1 MIDAFVNLI
10 LHLQMM
16 MRQYRRPFLLL
27 NMLFVLMT
35 FSGKFAIGFYA
46 VEVFHDASSGL
57 NEYFSAIVVGRWHFK
72 LTFLYPLTAQLKSS
86 FEALAP
92 Q

>member
-1 MIDAFVNLI
+1 
-10 LHLQMM
+10 

-27 NMLFVLMT
+27 NMLFILMT

-57 NEYFSAIVVGRWHFK
+57 NEYFSAIVVGK
-72 LTFLYPLTAQLKSS
+72 LSIGHLHCMCVSS
-86 FEALAP
+86 CFGAAILDVTR
-92 Q
+92 QNR

>member
-1 MIDAFVNLI
+1 
-10 LHLQMM
+10 MM

-57 NEYFSAIVVGRWHFK
+57 NEYFSAIVVGRWRS
-72 LTFLYPLTAQLKSS
+72 QLN
-86 FEALAP
+86 P
-92 Q
+92 

>member
-1 MIDAFVNLI
+1 
-10 LHLQMM
+10 MM

-57 NEYFSAIVVGRWHFK
+57 NEYFSAIVVGRWR
-72 LTFLYPLTAQLKSS
+72 
-86 FEALAP
+86 
-92 Q
+92 

>member
-1 MIDAFVNLI
+1 MDDPFVNLI

-57 NEYFSAIVVGRWHFK
+57 NEYFSAIVVGRWRSQ
-72 LTFLYPLTAQLKSS
+72 PS
-86 FEALAP
+86 P
-92 Q
+92 

>member
-1 MIDAFVNLI
+1 
-10 LHLQMM
+10 M

-57 NEYFSAIVVGRWHFK
+57 NEYFSAIVVGKCR
-72 LTFLYPLTAQLKSS
+72 TFTAVHQYVITVTQYVVTVIPKGIGKGVIISD
-86 FEALAP
+86 
-92 Q
+92 

>member
-1 MIDAFVNLI
+1 MEYFFINLNI
-10 LHLQMM
+10 TFTITVFSFKMM

-46 VEVFHDASSGL
+46 VEVFHDANSGL
-57 NEYFSAIVVGRWHFK
+57 NEYFSAIVVGEFWAD
-72 LTFLYPLTAQLKSS
+72 TTV
-86 FEALAP
+86 
-92 Q
+92 